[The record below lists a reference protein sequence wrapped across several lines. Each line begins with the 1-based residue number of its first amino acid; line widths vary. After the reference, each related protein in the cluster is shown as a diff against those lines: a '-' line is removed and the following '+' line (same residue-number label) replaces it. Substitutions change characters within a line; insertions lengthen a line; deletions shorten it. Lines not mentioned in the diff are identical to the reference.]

1 MDYKNFDLD
10 SFTIDLQGIDWT
22 FATHNNGVNLGFEAF
37 LRIFNTVLDKHAP
50 IKELTKKEE
59 KEKIKIMGYQRN
71 KKVYVSQRRNL

>member
-37 LRIFNTVLDKHAP
+37 LRIFNSLRQTCTN
-50 IKELTKKEE
+50 IGTYKE
-59 KEKIKIMGYQRN
+59 
-71 KKVYVSQRRNL
+71 RRKRKN